1 MAEQARRGN
10 EVIGRLT
17 SETKQAFKSPEFW
30 AMVALVVGVL
40 IASAV
45 VGDSDNGDDKGG
57 AFPAVRAWLYVS
69 IVGAA
74 YIVSRGLA
82 KAGSRNP
89 YWATRDDLPAGSGNH
104 N

>member
-1 MAEQARRGN
+1 
-10 EVIGRLT
+10 
-17 SETKQAFKSPEFW
+17 
-30 AMVALVVGVL
+30 MVALVVGIL

-45 VGDSDNGDDKGG
+45 VGESDNGDENGD

-89 YWATRDDLPAGSGNH
+89 YWATRDELPGAGDRD
-104 N
+104 